1 MSLRFGF
8 ASSIGEVP
16 ATAWDA
22 LADTQPFL
30 RHAFLQAL
38 ESSGCLGP
46 ETGWTP
52 LYPTLWRGDVLVAAM
67 PLYLKQH
74 SWGEYVFDRAWAQAY
89 ERAGMR
95 YYPKL
100 LSAVPFT
107 PVGGQRLL
115 GLHDD
120 DRRALLAA
128 VLAFVRDTGLSGLHC
143 LFPSAGDAAML
154 QAAGLIRRDGV
165 QFHWHNA
172 GYRDMEDFLASLTH
186 DKRKK
191 IRQERR
197 KVAQAGITVRRK
209 VGAEIDAVD
218 WIFFERCYRQTY
230 REHRASPYLNL
241 DFFQRLGAALP
252 EACVLVLAEHSGQ
265 PVAAALNLAD
275 LPGAHPQQ
283 TASRRLYGRYWGAL
297 VHVPCLHFEL
307 CYYQGIEHA
316 IQQGFAVFEGGAQ
329 GEHKLARGLMPV
341 ATTSWH
347 CLSDARFADAIERH
361 VHQEGEQ
368 VAAYRDALEMHAP
381 FRTTP
386 AAGRGGEPV

>member
-1 MSLRFGF
+1 MTLRFSF

-22 LADTQPFL
+22 LADCQPFL

-38 ESSGCLGP
+38 ESSGALGP

-52 LYPTLWRGDVLVAAM
+52 LYALLWRNEVLAAAM

-74 SWGEYVFDRAWAQAY
+74 SWGEYVFDWAWAQAY
-89 ERAGMR
+89 ERAGLR

-100 LSAVPFT
+100 LAAVPFT
-107 PVGGQRLL
+107 PVGGRRLL
-115 GLHDD
+115 GESVE
-120 DRRALLAA
+120 DRRKLLDG
-128 VLAFVRDTGLSGLHC
+128 VLAFARDTGLSGLHC
-143 LFPSAGDAAML
+143 LFPAAEDAAVL
-154 QAAGLIRRDGV
+154 QAAGLVRREGV

-172 GYRDMEDFLASLTH
+172 GYRDMDDFLASLTH

-209 VGAEIDAVD
+209 VGAEIDVAD
-218 WIFFERCYRQTY
+218 WVFFERCYRQTY

-241 DFFQRLGAALP
+241 DFFQQLGAALP
-252 EACVLVLAEHSGQ
+252 QACVLVLAEHSGQ

-275 LPGAHPQQ
+275 LPGANGQSP
-283 TASRRLYGRYWGAL
+283 ASRRLYGRYWGAL

-341 ATTSWH
+341 ATASWH
-347 CLSDARFADAIERH
+347 WLSDARFADAIERH

-381 FRTTP
+381 FRTIP
-386 AAGRGGEPV
+386 AAGQGGEPV